1 MLDLANSQQGYT
13 RILDQPARLRFT
25 TFPAIYI
32 ESIIRNF
39 VSGGTRVRVYECTS
53 VRVYECTSV
62 LVYECTSVG
71 RATGLATCLVYFA
84 RVSNRIYTNILD
96 IITQHPHIE
105 GMTEPDKPVPFM
117 NAHTFATCVQN
128 YASVHH
134 MVGFT
139 DHAQDQMKGRDVTRR
154 MVLRVLEKG
163 SLAKGP
169 TWNADYGTWEGKMQG
184 VAAGSMVSVVCAI
197 TDGQMT
203 VTVVTVHRGG
213 R

>member
-1 MLDLANSQQGYT
+1 MA
-13 RILDQPARLRFT
+13 
-25 TFPAIYI
+25 
-32 ESIIRNF
+32 
-39 VSGGTRVRVYECTS
+39 
-53 VRVYECTSV
+53 
-62 LVYECTSVG
+62 
-71 RATGLATCLVYFA
+71 
-84 RVSNRIYTNILD
+84 
-96 IITQHPHIE
+96 
-105 GMTEPDKPVPFM
+105 EPDKPVPFM
-117 NAHTFATCVQN
+117 NAHTYEAHVKD

-139 DHAQDQMKGRDVTRR
+139 DHAQHRMKERDVTRR

-169 TWNADYGTWEGKMQG
+169 TWNTDYATWEGKMQG

-197 TDGQMT
+197 ADGQMT

>member
-1 MLDLANSQQGYT
+1 M
-13 RILDQPARLRFT
+13 I
-25 TFPAIYI
+25 
-32 ESIIRNF
+32 
-39 VSGGTRVRVYECTS
+39 
-53 VRVYECTSV
+53 
-62 LVYECTSVG
+62 
-71 RATGLATCLVYFA
+71 
-84 RVSNRIYTNILD
+84 
-96 IITQHPHIE
+96 
-105 GMTEPDKPVPFM
+105 EPDKPAPFM
-117 NAHTFATCVQN
+117 NQRMFETCVKD

-139 DHAQDQMKGRDVTRR
+139 DHVQNQMKDRDVTRR

-169 TWNADYGTWEGKMQG
+169 TWNAAYATWEGKMQG

-197 TDGQMT
+197 ADGQMT